1 MFAVEIY
8 AAVRRFV
15 FIEGKSRREAARV
28 FGLSRDTI
36 AKMCRYSAPPGYV
49 RTKTPKRPKL
59 GPLLPVIEAILET
72 DKTAPP
78 KQRHTAKRIFERLRD
93 EHGFAGGY
101 TVVKDYVRLARTR
114 SREVFVPLAHRPGH
128 AQVDFGE
135 CVGVIGG
142 VRMKLHVFCFDLP
155 QSDACFIK
163 AYAAETTEAFLDG
176 HVSAFAF
183 FGGVPLSILYDNL
196 KIAVAKILGGGEGR
210 RTQAFTELVSH
221 FLFDDR
227 FGRPGKGNDKG
238 KVEGLVKYSR
248 ANFLTPVPHAP
259 SIEALNARLAERCR
273 ARQNERAGR
282 HEQTIGERLVADM
295 AAFRELPA
303 APFEACHKVATK
315 VSSLSLVRYRTNDY
329 SVPTKYGFR
338 DVLAKGFVD
347 EVAIFCDGALIARHA
362 RSYAR
367 DDFIFEPRHY
377 LALLE
382 QKPGA
387 LDQAAPL
394 QGWTLPETLAHLRRL
409 LETRMGKR
417 GKREFIQVLRLT
429 EVFPEAV
436 VIGAALDAIRLG
448 AIGFDAVKQLV
459 IARTENKPARLD
471 LSAYPYLPSLSVK
484 TTSPADYLA
493 LVSREAA

>member
-1 MFAVEIY
+1 MFAVETY

-15 FIEGKSRREAARV
+15 FIEGNSRREAARV

-49 RTKTPKRPKL
+49 RTKPVERPKL
-59 GPLLPVIEAILET
+59 GPLIPVIDAILEA

-101 TVVKDYVRLARTR
+101 TVVKDYVRVARSR
-114 SREVFVPLAHRPGH
+114 SREVFVPLAHPPGH

-135 CVGVIGG
+135 CVAVIDGA
-142 VRMKLHVFCFDLP
+142 RMKLHVFCFDLP
-155 QSDACFIK
+155 QSDACFLK

-183 FGGVPLSILYDNL
+183 FGGVPLSILYDNTKL
-196 KIAVAKILGGGEGR
+196 AVAKILGDGER
-210 RTQAFTELVSH
+210 RPTQAFSELVSH
-221 FLFDDR
+221 FLFADR

-238 KVEGLVKYSR
+238 KVEGLVKFMR
-248 ANFLTPVPHAP
+248 ANYLTPVPHAR
-259 SIEALNARLAERCR
+259 SIDALNERLVERCLG
-273 ARQNERAGR
+273 RQGERAGR
-282 HEQTIGERLVADM
+282 HEQTIGERLAADK
-295 AAFRELPA
+295 AVFRELPA

-315 VSSLSLVRYRTNDY
+315 VSSQALVRYRTNDY
-329 SVPTKYGFR
+329 SVPTKYGYR
-338 DVLAKGFVD
+338 DVLVKGFVD
-347 EVAIFCDGALIARHA
+347 EVVIFCDGVEIARHA
-362 RSYAR
+362 RSYGHG
-367 DDFIFEPRHY
+367 DFVFEPRHY

-394 QGWTLPETLAHLRRL
+394 QGWTLPDALVDLRRL
-409 LETRMGKR
+409 MEARMGKR

-429 EVFPEAV
+429 EVLSEIVVVAAAV
-436 VIGAALDAIRLG
+436 EAIRLG
-448 AIGFDAVKQLV
+448 AVSFDAVKQLA
-459 IARTENKPARLD
+459 IAKIENKPTRLD
-471 LSAYPYLPSLSVK
+471 LSAYPYLPSPSVK

-493 LVSREAA
+493 LVSKVAA